1 MRMFL
6 SGAKV
11 KMLSQLLVT
20 LAEPH
25 GEAEIRTRIGEQLLE
40 LLDADHYASYVWN
53 DTAGVFEGRVA
64 LNMCPKNL
72 GTYEAY
78 FQYHDPITAKLQAR
92 RGPTLVAEVM
102 PQSDLIRT
110 EFFNDFLHRDGLYWG
125 VNLYA
130 WDGDRNI
137 GDMRIWRGRRRE
149 SFDRDAVDLLEL
161 IAPAFTAALRR
172 AQAGAGS
179 GSLQAA
185 AEVGRGWRSLLSG
198 REFEVVQLAAIG
210 WSDKAIARRLEIGFT
225 TVRTHLAHAFRKL
238 GVENRVQ
245 LAARAAADRSR
256 AGPEQG

>member
-1 MRMFL
+1 MPMYL
-6 SGAKV
+6 PGAKV
-11 KMLSQLLVT
+11 KILSELLVT

-25 GEAEIRTRIGEQLLE
+25 GEAEIRARIGEQLLD

-53 DTAGVFEGRVA
+53 EAGSVFEGRVA

-92 RGPTLVAEVM
+92 RGPTLVAQVM
-102 PQSDLIRT
+102 PQPELVRT

-149 SFDRDAVDLLEL
+149 NFDADTLGVLEL
-161 IAPAFTAALRR
+161 IGPAFTAALRR
-172 AQAGAGS
+172 AQAVADPRAAPGARQHGP
-179 GSLQAA
+179 GSL
-185 AEVGRGWRSLLSG
+185 RSLLSE
-198 REFEVVQLAAIG
+198 REFEVVQLAAVG
-210 WSDKAIARRLEIGFT
+210 WSDKVIARRLGIGFT

-238 GVENRVQ
+238 DVENRVQ
-245 LAARAAADRSR
+245 LAGRFGGG
-256 AGPEQG
+256 GPS

>member
-1 MRMFL
+1 MAVQESMHMYL

-11 KMLSQLLVT
+11 KILSELLVT

-25 GEAEIRTRIGEQLLE
+25 GEEEIRNRIGRQLLA

-53 DTAGVFEGRVA
+53 EATGAFGGRVA

-72 GTYEAY
+72 ATYEAY
-78 FQYHDPITAKLQAR
+78 YQYHDPITRQLQAR
-92 RGPTLVAEVM
+92 RGPTLVMEVM
-102 PQSDLIRT
+102 PQADLVRT
-110 EFFNDFLHRDGLYWG
+110 EFFNDFLYRDGLYWG

-149 SFDRDAVDLLEL
+149 SFDAETLAVLGL

-172 AQAGAGS
+172 ARREARVQRRD
-179 GSLQAA
+179 
-185 AEVGRGWRSLLSG
+185 EVGGWRGLLSE

-210 WSDKAIARRLEIGFT
+210 WSDKAIARRLGIGFT

-245 LAARAAADRSR
+245 LAGRVAASR
-256 AGPEQG
+256 PS